1 LGVGTAVL
9 GSAHPQRRIGLFGLL
24 LTHHP
29 PLAEDCPQVGDAR
42 ATRWLVGLSGRYWLP
57 MMSAAWTTMVSPST

>member
-1 LGVGTAVL
+1 
-9 GSAHPQRRIGLFGLL
+9 
-24 LTHHP
+24 
-29 PLAEDCPQVGDAR
+29 VGDAR